1 VRTAILLRAVNVGG
15 NKVAMSDLRKL
26 LQDNGYQDVATFL
39 QSGNA
44 LVSGKVDARKLEKLL
59 EQGLGLKIEVLLR
72 DHAQLEKIVAANP
85 FPEHAGEGSKLN
97 VAFCD
102 RPPTG
107 EPLPSGDEQFVIK
120 GKEVYLW
127 FPDGLGR
134 SKMFTTLPKRLG
146 VTCTVRTWKSV
157 LKLAELTG
165 TLGR

>member
-1 VRTAILLRAVNVGG
+1 MRTAILLRAVNVGG
-15 NKVAMSDLRKL
+15 TKVPMAGLRKL

-39 QSGNA
+39 QSGNV
-44 LVSGKVDARKLEKLL
+44 LVSGKVDARAVEKLL
-59 EQGLGLKIEVLLR
+59 EQEFGVKIEVLLR
-72 DHAQLEKIVAANP
+72 DHAQLEKIVAGNP
-85 FPEHAGEGSKLN
+85 FPEHAGEESKLN

-102 RPPTG
+102 RKPTG
-107 EPLPSGDEQFVIK
+107 EPLPSGGEQFVVK

-134 SKMFTTLPKRLG
+134 SKMFATLPKRLG

-157 LKLAELTG
+157 LKLMELTG